1 MAGLRELMR
10 AAERPRFTMPG
21 WLERI
26 TSFGIVSHDPQVVR
40 RQRFTNL
47 GAYAAAANAGSHLL
61 INALHGTQALMPVQ
75 VYNAGFVLAA
85 LSVPLLHR
93 FGADVGGFCIVLLIL
108 TGNTYVVWMLGTES
122 ALHVYLTLAGAMLFM
137 FGVERWRMF
146 LGWFVLAAA
155 VLGLTVVLAP
165 EHGLLL
171 GADDPLH
178 RLLSS
183 HAMLNTIAINAL
195 LIFYALSSLRQA
207 EAGREA
213 EHARSEALL
222 AALMPQG
229 VAARL
234 KAGADRVAERI
245 DNLSVLFADL
255 AGFTGAARNLP
266 PEEVVA
272 FLDATVRRFDDLA
285 ERHGVEKIKTI
296 GDSYMAVGGLDGRAE
311 AGAAATARF
320 ALALLAEASRLPPL
334 GGKRLALRIGIHAG
348 PATAG
353 IIGETRFSYDVWGDA
368 VNTAARMEG
377 YGEAGR
383 IQVTPAFRALAGEDF
398 AYETRGGIQM
408 KGLGIIETAFL
419 TGTSAGHVGNA

>member
-1 MAGLRELMR
+1 MARLRDLMQ
-10 AAERPRFTMPG
+10 AAERPGFAMPG

-26 TSFGIVSHDPQVVR
+26 TSCGIVSDDPQVVR

-47 GAYAAAANAGSHLL
+47 GAYAAAANAGSHLV
-61 INALHGTQALMPVQ
+61 INAMNGPASLMPVQ
-75 VYNAGFVLAA
+75 FYNAAFVIATLM
-85 LSVPLLHR
+85 VPLLHR
-93 FGADVGGFCIVLLIL
+93 FGPDIGAFCLVLLIL
-108 TGNTYVVWMLGTES
+108 AGNTYVVWMLGTES

-137 FGVERWRMF
+137 FGVERWRLF
-146 LGWFVLAAA
+146 LGWFALVAL
-155 VLGLTVVLAP
+155 VLGLTVMLAP
-165 EHGLLL
+165 EHGMLL
-171 GADDPLH
+171 GEDDPLH
-178 RLLSS
+178 RMLSS

-222 AALMPQG
+222 AALMPHA

-234 KAGADRVAERI
+234 KAGANRIAERI

-255 AGFTGAARNLP
+255 AGFTSAARNLP

-272 FLDATVRRFDDLA
+272 FLDTVVRRFDELA

-311 AGAAATARF
+311 VGAEATARF
-320 ALALLAEASRLPPL
+320 ALALIDETTRLPPL
-334 GGKRLALRIGIHAG
+334 GGTRLALRIGIHAG

-353 IIGETRFSYDVWGDA
+353 VIGETRFSYDVWGDA

-383 IQVTPAFRALAGEDF
+383 IQVTPAFRALAGEAF
-398 AYETRGGIQM
+398 VYQMRGGIDM
-408 KGLGIIETAFL
+408 KGLGIVETAFL
-419 TGTSAGHVGNA
+419 SGNLVI